1 MIGRKRK
8 RLGDLLVDAGVV
20 TSEQLGKAAQKAER
34 TWLEAWRDID

>member
-20 TSEQLGKAAQKAER
+20 TSEQLG
-34 TWLEAWRDID
+34 EAKL

>member
-20 TSEQLGKAAQKAER
+20 TSEQLG
-34 TWLEAWRDID
+34 EALKSRENLT

>member
-20 TSEQLGKAAQKAER
+20 TSEQQGSAQKAER